1 MILLQFHCFLLLFVA
16 FLTDFT
22 IFAFFFLDLV
32 HVFVRYAIVRSL
44 FSFQRYIHMNT
55 VVISP
60 NLQNRS

>member
-1 MILLQFHCFLLLFVA
+1 MILLQFHSFFVA

-22 IFAFFFLDLV
+22 IFAFFLDLV
-32 HVFVRYAIVRSL
+32 HVFVRYAILCSL